1 MSTADDLRQIA
12 LSLPE
17 ALEKPHFD
25 RAAFRVD
32 VPKGRIFVT
41 LAGHGETA
49 NLMLSR
55 DEQDML
61 CAAEPDIFNPVP
73 NKWGEKGAT
82 TLALAKA
89 DKLTLQSALIMAW
102 RRAAPAALH
111 ARLAPLAGQG
121 GE

>member
-1 MSTADDLRQIA
+1 MASGSDLRTFA
-12 LSLPE
+12 LSLPK

-32 VPKGRIFVT
+32 APKGKIFVT
-41 LAGHGETA
+41 MGAGETEA

-61 CAAEPDIFNPVP
+61 CAAEPEIFYPVP

-82 TLALAKA
+82 VIRLARADEATLR
-89 DKLTLQSALIMAW
+89 SALTMAW
-102 RRAAPAALH
+102 RRAAPDKLISES
-111 ARLAPLAGQG
+111 GV
-121 GE
+121 

>member
-1 MSTADDLRQIA
+1 MSSPEDLRQIA

-25 RAAFRVD
+25 RSAFRVD
-32 VPKGRIFVT
+32 VPKGRIFAT
-41 LAGHGETA
+41 LAGNGETA

-55 DEQDML
+55 DEQDIV
-61 CAAEPDIFNPVP
+61 CEAEPNVFTPVP

-82 TLALAKA
+82 TILLAKA
-89 DKLTLQSALIMAW
+89 DKATLQSALTMAW
-102 RRAAPAALH
+102 RRAAPLALH
-111 ARLAPLAGQG
+111 AHLSSPKEGG